1 MSDFNPSAMR
11 RPWVIATLLLASIMI
26 LFAGRAAN
34 AHGSSA
40 GPVDIDHPYA
50 TPTPPGARTGAVY
63 FRALRNTGR
72 QADRLIGA
80 STPVAARV
88 EIHESVIDSGGVMRM
103 REIEAIDLAPRS
115 SLKPRHTGQLHLM
128 LIDLKAPLVNGER
141 FPMRLR
147 FERNGEVEVTVW
159 VQQPKAGAAPG
170 HRH

>member
-1 MSDFNPSAMR
+1 MPFFNSSAMR
-11 RPWVIATLLLASIMI
+11 RPWVVAALLLVSSITLL
-26 LFAGRAAN
+26 AGRVAS

-40 GPVDIDHPYA
+40 GPIKIEHPYA
-50 TPTPPGARTGAVY
+50 TPTPAGARTGAVY

-80 STPVAARV
+80 STPTAARV
-88 EIHESVIDSGGVMRM
+88 EIHESVIDSAGVMRM

-115 SLKPRHTGQLHLM
+115 ALKPRHTGQLHLM

-159 VQQPKAGAAPG
+159 VQRPKAGGASE